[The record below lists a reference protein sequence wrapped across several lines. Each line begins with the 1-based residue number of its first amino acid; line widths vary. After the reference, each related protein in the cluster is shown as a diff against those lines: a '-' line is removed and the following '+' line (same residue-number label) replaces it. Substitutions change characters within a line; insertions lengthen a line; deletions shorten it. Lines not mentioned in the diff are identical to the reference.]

1 MCYKLT
7 SVTGL
12 STAITPSRL
21 GQATDKL
28 QYLTTAPLLS
38 FRRATKHATD
48 RFLHLTTTPLQPR
61 PVREGCMS
69 KKTTKIT
76 LLTAEVC
83 TNPPKYPLYM
93 HTSRTY
99 H

>member
-1 MCYKLT
+1 MCYNLT

-12 STAITPSRL
+12 GTAITPSRL

-48 RFLHLTTTPLQPR
+48 RFLHLTTTPLQPPR
-61 PVREGCMS
+61 PMGEGWGEG
-69 KKTTKIT
+69 KNHQNN
-76 LLTAEVC
+76 AP
-83 TNPPKYPLYM
+83 N
-93 HTSRTY
+93 R
-99 H
+99 